1 MLKQQSDKNDEICV
15 LQILPFSLL
24 LFALKKKNDAR
35 WKNFK
40 NLDFSR
46 FIFVHIKKLN
56 EDPYGVKCY

>member
-46 FIFVHIKKLN
+46 FIF
-56 EDPYGVKCY
+56 ECAY